1 MRLQGQKVK
10 RVVLAGLG
18 KREGS
23 RLGAGWKGLGAVL
36 AAAASQ
42 GKVETAGVVV
52 IGGEEL
58 EQSVC
63 STAASSIAL
72 GTSPS
77 KGTHTSEALLTWL
90 DDCQLDANDC
100 Q

>member
-1 MRLQGQKVK
+1 MK

-23 RLGAGWKGLGAVL
+23 RLGAGWKGLGGVL

-58 EQSVC
+58 DQSVC
-63 STAASSIAL
+63 STAAGSIAL
-72 GTSPS
+72 GTSLS
-77 KGTHTSEALLTWL
+77 QESEALLTWL